1 MASDQVPVS
10 AATPSFAGDIAEL
23 GSSPSTPGA
32 SHSNI
37 DAPNIKSLKRNRP
50 EQLLNP
56 SSATTIT
63 NAGLTASP
71 SPKSPRYTGA
81 FSPRFSPAPLTGAAA
96 LEDERRR
103 KEDQQRSAGSA
114 MSENP
119 SHKALSSLIAG
130 GGGAMSKP
138 PDAPIATTSMSGAM
152 STVASAISIPSPLHY
167 DEKSETSPASVTSLA
182 SLGSTAQTAT
192 ASTTAAASP
201 ATVVGPADKES
212 RDSRSLLSTDTHAN
226 SDEKPSNRALSFPG
240 NVVREQD
247 ASRTTPSLSA
257 ARGMSLPMSGV
268 SQLLAPRTYSHKKH
282 KCPYCDTEF
291 TRHHNLKSH
300 LLTHSQEKPYVCQTC
315 QMRFRRLHDLKRH
328 TKLHTGER
336 PHICPKCDRKFARG
350 DALARHSK
358 GHGGCAGRRAS
369 MGSFGGDDD
378 YEGSHVGE
386 GGDNGMDGII
396 YAEPTEQGEGESDEE
411 RRYSLPSIKAQHVGS
426 GLGAQEVYT
435 PHARTPSTYPPAGP
449 RPPRPRAGGLH
460 PPSADRGGSG
470 SSAGTSTS
478 VQNSIAGGHSAN
490 TSMSTAASPVG
501 NSMFSPTGMTESPKP
516 LSPAGSSHQAG
527 NLDPSSINRQRS
539 PSLTTQFQQQHF
551 GRRGS
556 ERSSPQGMSLPSPY
570 GSKLP
575 AISGLAPPEPR
586 YTLPSQ
592 TSSQQAATNG
602 NQATL
607 PGQSINTANPGNPAF
622 QPHMAGSGQG
632 RGPNPVAPHHQGSGS
647 GDSSSSNLFA
657 SGDRGVWNY
666 VQNLEEKVK
675 QLSER
680 VASMENFE
688 RSQEEKI
695 VQLSN
700 ELNSLRNHLSS
711 PTQPLHPTQPA
722 QTGNAA
728 NIGHMKH

>member
-1 MASDQVPVS
+1 MASDQAPVS
-10 AATPSFAGDIAEL
+10 AATPSISGGIPEL
-23 GSSPSTPGA
+23 GSVPPTTVTGQSNTDA
-32 SHSNI
+32 S
-37 DAPNIKSLKRNRP
+37 NIKSLKRNRP

-56 SSATTIT
+56 SGVTTIA

-103 KEDQQRSAGSA
+103 KEDQQKSAGSV

-130 GGGAMSKP
+130 GGAAMSKP
-138 PDAPIATTSMSGAM
+138 QDAPIATTSMSGAM
-152 STVASAISIPSPLHY
+152 STVANAISIPSPLHY
-167 DEKSETSPASVTSLA
+167 DEKSETSPASATSLA

-201 ATVVGPADKES
+201 ATVLGPSDKEL
-212 RDSRSLLSTDTHAN
+212 RDSRSLLSADDNTN
-226 SDEKPSNRALSFPG
+226 SDDKPSNRALSFPG
-240 NVVREQD
+240 NVLRDQD
-247 ASRTTPSLSA
+247 SSRLAPNSSA

-282 KCPYCDTEF
+282 KCPYCETEF

-358 GHGGCAGRRAS
+358 GHGGCAGRRTS
-369 MGSFGGDDD
+369 TGSFGGDDD
-378 YEGSHVGE
+378 FEGSHMGE
-386 GGDNGMDGII
+386 GEDSGMDGII
-396 YAEPTEQGEGESDEE
+396 YDEPAEQNDGASDEE
-411 RRYSLPSIKAQHVGS
+411 RRFSLPSIKAQHVGS
-426 GLGAQEVYT
+426 GHGAQEVYT

-449 RPPRPRAGGLH
+449 RPPRQRAGGLY
-460 PPSADRGGSG
+460 PPSAERGGSG

-478 VQNSIAGGHSAN
+478 IQNSMAGGPSAN

-501 NSMFSPTGMTESPKP
+501 NSMFSQTGMTESPKP
-516 LSPAGSSHQAG
+516 LSPAGSSHQLG

-551 GRRGS
+551 GRRPS

-570 GSKLP
+570 SSKLP
-575 AISGLAPPEPR
+575 ALSGLAPPESR

-592 TSSQQAATNG
+592 SSSHQAATNG
-602 NQATL
+602 SQAT
-607 PGQSINTANPGNPAF
+607 PQGQLINPSNPGNPAF
-622 QPHMAGSGQG
+622 QPHMSGSAQG
-632 RGPNPVAPHHQGSGS
+632 RGSITAAPHHHGSGSGS
-647 GDSSSSNLFA
+647 GDSSSNLFA

-666 VQNLEEKVK
+666 IQSLEEKVRL
-675 QLSER
+675 LSER
-680 VASMENFE
+680 VTSMENFE
-688 RSQEEKI
+688 KGQEEKI

-700 ELNSLRNHLSS
+700 ELNSLRNHLNS
-711 PTQPLHPTQPA
+711 PTQLIHPPQPA
-722 QTGNAA
+722 QLPNAPGT
-728 NIGHMKH
+728 GHM